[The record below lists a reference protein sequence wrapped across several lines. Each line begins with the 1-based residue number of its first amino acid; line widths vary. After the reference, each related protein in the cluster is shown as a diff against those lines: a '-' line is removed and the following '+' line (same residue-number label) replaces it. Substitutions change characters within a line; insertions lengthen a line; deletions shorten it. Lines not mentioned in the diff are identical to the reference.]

1 MVYIIRHGQTD
12 WNIEKRTQGHTDIAL
27 NTNGIK
33 QAELIAE
40 KIADLKIDNIISSDL
55 KRAYMTA
62 QIINKNLNKTIE
74 KDKRIREFCF
84 GTLEGIT
91 RDKITQ
97 ETWDDFNKN
106 PKQFNAETKEEVFN
120 RIKSF
125 INDLKHNNKNTL
137 VVTHGG
143 AIKMIK
149 YYLDNGDNFN
159 DRKYLDEYMILKI
172 NNLDLF
178 IIDEEMN
185 FKKYDLEK
193 QKIYLERK
201 NI

>member
-1 MVYIIRHGQTD
+1 MIYIIRHGQTD
-12 WNIEKRTQGHTDIAL
+12 WNIEHRTQGQTDIAL

-33 QAELIAE
+33 QAELITR
-40 KIADLKIDNIISSDL
+40 KIVNLKIDNIISSDL

-62 QIINKNLNKTIE
+62 QIINKNFNKNIKT
-74 KDKRIREFCF
+74 DKRLREFCF

-97 ETWDDFNKN
+97 EIWDDFNKN
-106 PKQFNAETKEEVFN
+106 PKQFNAETKEEIFN

-125 INDLKHNNKNTL
+125 IDDIKSNNINKNTL

-143 AIKMIK
+143 PIRMIK
-149 YYLDNGDNFN
+149 YYLDNGNNFN
-159 DRKYLDEYMILKI
+159 DKKYLAEYMTLKI

-185 FKKYDLEK
+185 LKKCEL
-193 QKIYLERK
+193 
-201 NI
+201 

>member
-27 NTNGIK
+27 NTDGIK

-62 QIINKNLNKTIE
+62 QIINKNFNKTIE
-74 KDKRIREFCF
+74 TDKRLREFCF

-97 ETWDDFNKN
+97 EIWDDFNKN
-106 PKQFNAETKEEVFN
+106 PKKFNAETKEEIFN

-125 INDLKHNNKNTL
+125 IDDIKSNNINKNTL

-143 AIKMIK
+143 PIRMIK

-159 DRKYLDEYMILKI
+159 DKKYLAEYMTLKI

-185 FKKYDLEK
+185 LKKCEL
-193 QKIYLERK
+193 
-201 NI
+201 

>member
-1 MVYIIRHGQTD
+1 MIYIIRHGQTD
-12 WNIEKRTQGHTDIAL
+12 WNIEHRTQGQTDIAL

-33 QAELIAE
+33 QAELITQ
-40 KIADLKIDNIISSDL
+40 KIANLKINNIISSDL

-62 QIINKNLNKTIE
+62 QIINKNFNKNI
-74 KDKRIREFCF
+74 KADKRLREFCF

-97 ETWDDFNKN
+97 ETWNNFNEN
-106 PKQFNAETKEEVFN
+106 PKQFNAETKEEIFN

-125 INDLKHNNKNTL
+125 IDDIKSNNINKNTL

-143 AIKMIK
+143 PIRMIK

-159 DRKYLDEYMILKI
+159 DKKYLAEYMTIKI
-172 NNLDLF
+172 NNLDIF
-178 IIDEEMN
+178 IIDEEIN
-185 FKKYDLEK
+185 FKKYEL
-193 QKIYLERK
+193 
-201 NI
+201 

>member
-1 MVYIIRHGQTD
+1 MIYIIRHGQTD
-12 WNIEKRTQGHTDIAL
+12 WNIEHRTQGQTDITL

-33 QAELIAE
+33 QAELITQ
-40 KIADLKIDNIISSDL
+40 KIANLKINNIISSDL

-62 QIINKNLNKTIE
+62 QIINSKFNKKIE
-74 KDKRIREFCF
+74 TDKRIREFCF

-97 ETWDDFNKN
+97 ETWENFNKN
-106 PKQFNAETKEEVFN
+106 AKQFNAETNEEIFN

-125 INDLKHNNKNTL
+125 IDDIKSNNINKNIL

-143 AIKMIK
+143 PIKMIK
-149 YYLDNGDNFN
+149 YYLDNGDSFN
-159 DRKYLDEYMILKI
+159 DKKFLEEYMNFKI

-178 IIDEEMN
+178 IIDEKMIL
-185 FKKYDLEK
+185 KKYDL
-193 QKIYLERK
+193 
-201 NI
+201 